1 MYKFLL
7 CWRYLRTRYIALV
20 SIVSVMLGVA
30 TMIVTNAVMEGFAHE
45 LQGRIHGILSDI
57 VFESRSLDGEPDAER
72 YMRDIRQ
79 VAGDQIAGMSP
90 TVNVPAILRYKVNG
104 ADSIRQVTV
113 IGIDE
118 GTYSSVG
125 DFGKYLQHPQNRE
138 HLDFMLKAGGY
149 DTISSDSESAGK
161 VVRRPEMEYAG
172 WEWRRSLASFT
183 KRATAPPGSLEADPF
198 AHTQTAP
205 APDGAPHSDIVAGNT
220 EPEGEYFDPA
230 TEQHTGCICG
240 IGICSFRRDD
250 ATDVFLALPG
260 SDVDITYP
268 TAGTPP
274 KPLSAKFTIVDFYE
288 CKMAE
293 YDSSFVFVPIRKLQ
307 EIRGTINPQTGIGNF
322 NSIMIRLKPGAD
334 LDAVRD
340 RLRQRFPSQLFV
352 VSTWRDKQGAL
363 LAAVQIETIVLNL
376 LLFLIVAVAGFGI
389 LAIFL
394 MIVVEKTRDIGILK
408 SLGATGS
415 GIMTIFLTYG
425 ISLGIVG
432 AGVGVALGFLI
443 ITYINQIAEF
453 LGEMVGLKMFDPS
466 VYFLNEIPT
475 IVDPLTVAMVTI
487 GAITIAV
494 LASILP
500 AWRAA
505 RLHPVEALRYE

>member
-1 MYKFLL
+1 MYKLLL

-20 SIVSVMLGVA
+20 SIISVMLGVA
-30 TMIVTNAVMEGFAHE
+30 TLIVTNAVMEGFAHE
-45 LQGRIHGILSDI
+45 MQGRIHGILSDI
-57 VFESRSLDGEPDAER
+57 VFECRSLDGEPDAER
-72 YMRDIRQ
+72 YMQEIRR

-90 TVNVPAILRYKVNG
+90 TVNVPAILRYSVNG
-104 ADSIRQVTV
+104 GDSIRQVTV

-118 GTYSSVG
+118 STYSSVG
-125 DFGKYLQHPQNRE
+125 DFGKYLQHPENRQ
-138 HLDFMLKAGGY
+138 HLSFDLKEGGY
-149 DTISSDSESAGK
+149 DTATKDSESAETI
-161 VVRRPEMEYAG
+161 VRRPDMEFAG
-172 WEWRRSLASFT
+172 WPWRRRIAGFM
-183 KRATAPPGSLEADPF
+183 KRAVAPPGSLEANPF
-198 AHTQTAP
+198 SKPLAVKQ
-205 APDGAPHSDIVAGNT
+205 PDGTSTEIAQGSA
-220 EPEGEYFDPA
+220 EPEGRDFDPA
-230 TEQHTGCICG
+230 TEQHTGCIVG
-240 IGICSFRRDD
+240 IGICSFRRENGS
-250 ATDVFLALPG
+250 DVFLALPG

-293 YDSSFVFVPIRKLQ
+293 YDSSFVFVPIRNLQ
-307 EIRGTINPQTGIGNF
+307 EIRGTIHPSTGVGNF
-322 NSIMIRLKPGAD
+322 SSIMIRLKPGGD

-340 RLRQRFPSQLFV
+340 LLRQHFPSQLFV
-352 VSTWRDKQGAL
+352 ISTWRDKQGAL

-415 GIMTIFLTYG
+415 GIMSIFLAYG
-425 ISLGIVG
+425 LSLGIVG
-432 AGVGVALGFLI
+432 AGVGVGLGLLI
-443 ITYINQIAEF
+443 VFYINEIALE
-453 LGEMVGLKMFDPS
+453 LGHLVGLHIFDPS
-466 VYFLNEIPT
+466 VYYLSEIPT
-475 IVDPLTVAMVTI
+475 IVEPLTVTLVAI
-487 GAITIAV
+487 GAMLIAV